1 MKALR
6 INQKITSRE
15 ISSFKQYMK
24 EVSEIPML
32 TPQEEADLSVK
43 AVSGDEA
50 AAQELVTRNLRF
62 VISVAKQYATDKIS
76 LEDLVN
82 EGNIGLIKAVE
93 KYDPTKGYKFISFA
107 VWWVRKIIMEYV
119 SNYGKTVRIPANRI
133 NELSKL
139 NKYVASIEQKTCHK
153 ADIQEIIA
161 EFSKEMSA
169 DDLSLLDGLNN
180 FSIDSLDREIG
191 SDEGGGTSV
200 SDLMFDEDENKTD
213 YLLAETDLKTELNA
227 ALSTL
232 KPRNKQIME
241 MLFGLNGY
249 QPMTLQ
255 EVGDK
260 IGLTREMVRQIK
272 DKSLKAM
279 AKNKRIQM
287 VAQNSYLLVS

>member
-1 MKALR
+1 MKALK

-15 ISSFKQYMK
+15 NSSFIQYMR

-32 TPQEEADLSVK
+32 TPDQEADLAIK
-43 AVSGDEA
+43 AVNGDEA
-50 AAQELVTRNLRF
+50 AAEKLVKSNLRF
-62 VISVAKQYATDKIS
+62 VISVAKQYATDKIN

-93 KYDPTKGYKFISFA
+93 KFDPNKGYKFISFA

-139 NKYVASIEQKTCHK
+139 NKYIASVEQKTCHK
-153 ADIQEIIA
+153 ADIQEVIA
-161 EFSKEMSA
+161 EFGKELSV

-180 FSIDSLDREIG
+180 FSIDSLDREISSEEG
-191 SDEGGGTSV
+191 SGTSV
-200 SDLMFDEDENKTD
+200 SDLMYDEDDNKTD
-213 YLLAETDLKTELNA
+213 YLLGETDIKSEINA

-232 KPRNKQIME
+232 KPRNKKIME

-249 QPMTLQ
+249 NPMTLQ
-255 EVGDK
+255 EVGDEV
-260 IGLTREMVRQIK
+260 GLTREMIRQVK
-272 DKSLKAM
+272 EKSLKAM
-279 AKNKRIQM
+279 SQNKRIQL
-287 VAQNSYLLVS
+287 VAQN

>member
-1 MKALR
+1 MKALK

-15 ISSFKQYMK
+15 NSSFVQYMR
-24 EVSEIPML
+24 EVSEIEML
-32 TPQEEADLSVK
+32 TP
-43 AVSGDEA
+43 
-50 AAQELVTRNLRF
+50 AQEAELAERAVNGDKEASEELVVKNLRF

-107 VWWVRKIIMEYV
+107 VWWVRKLIMEYV

-139 NKYVASIEQKTCHK
+139 NKYISAVEQKNCHRV
-153 ADIQEIIA
+153 DIEEVIS
-161 EFSKEMSA
+161 EFSREMSS
-169 DDLSLLDGLNN
+169 DDFRLLDSLNGMT
-180 FSIDSLDREIG
+180 IDSLDREIH
-191 SDEGGGTSV
+191 SDEGNATCV
-200 SDLMFDEDENKTD
+200 SDLMYDEDADRTD
-213 YLLAETDLKTELNA
+213 HLLGDTDIKSEINI

-232 KPRNKQIME
+232 KPRNKKIME

-255 EVGDK
+255 EVGDE
-260 IGLTREMVRQIK
+260 IGLTREMVRQVK
-272 DKSLKAM
+272 EKSLKLM
-279 AKNKRIQM
+279 SQNKRIQL
-287 VAQNSYLLVS
+287 VAQN

>member
-1 MKALR
+1 MKALK

-15 ISSFKQYMK
+15 NSSFVQYMR
-24 EVSEIPML
+24 EVSEIEML
-32 TPQEEADLSVK
+32 TP
-43 AVSGDEA
+43 
-50 AAQELVTRNLRF
+50 AQEAELAERAVNGDKEASEELVVKNLRF

-107 VWWVRKIIMEYV
+107 VWWVRKLIMEYV

-139 NKYVASIEQKTCHK
+139 NKYISAVEQKNCHRV
-153 ADIQEIIA
+153 DIEEVIS
-161 EFSKEMSA
+161 EFSREMSS
-169 DDLSLLDGLNN
+169 DDFRLLDSLNGMT
-180 FSIDSLDREIG
+180 IDSLDREIH
-191 SDEGGGTSV
+191 SDEGNATCV
-200 SDLMFDEDENKTD
+200 SDLMYDEDADRTD
-213 YLLAETDLKTELNA
+213 HLLGDTDIKSEINI

-232 KPRNKQIME
+232 KPRNKKIME

-255 EVGDK
+255 EVGDE
-260 IGLTREMVRQIK
+260 IGLTREMVRQVK
-272 DKSLKAM
+272 TKSLE
-279 AKNKRIQM
+279 
-287 VAQNSYLLVS
+287 LLKTSRLSASFND

>member
-1 MKALR
+1 MKALK

-15 ISSFKQYMK
+15 NSSFIQYMR

-32 TPQEEADLSVK
+32 TPDQEADLAIK
-43 AVSGDEA
+43 AVNGDEA
-50 AAQELVTRNLRF
+50 AAEKLVKSNLRF
-62 VISVAKQYATDKIS
+62 VISVAKQYATDKIN

-93 KYDPTKGYKFISFA
+93 KFDPNKGYKFISFA

-139 NKYVASIEQKTCHK
+139 NKYIASVEQKTCHK
-153 ADIQEIIA
+153 ADIQEVIS
-161 EFSKEMSA
+161 EFGKELSA

-191 SDEGGGTSV
+191 SEEGSGTSV
-200 SDLMFDEDENKTD
+200 SDLMYDEDDNKTD
-213 YLLAETDLKTELNA
+213 YLLGETDIKSEINA

-232 KPRNKQIME
+232 KPRNKKIME

-249 QPMTLQ
+249 NPMTLQ
-255 EVGDK
+255 EVGDEV
-260 IGLTREMVRQIK
+260 GLTREMIRQVK
-272 DKSLKAM
+272 EKSLKAM
-279 AKNKRIQM
+279 SQNKRIQL
-287 VAQNSYLLVS
+287 VAQN

>member
-1 MKALR
+1 MKALK

-15 ISSFKQYMK
+15 NSSFIQYMR

-32 TPQEEADLSVK
+32 TPDQEADLAIK
-43 AVSGDEA
+43 AVNGDEA
-50 AAQELVTRNLRF
+50 AAEKLVKSNLRF
-62 VISVAKQYATDKIS
+62 VISVAKQYATDKIN

-93 KYDPTKGYKFISFA
+93 KFDPNKGYKFISFA

-139 NKYVASIEQKTCHK
+139 NKYIASVEQKTCHK
-153 ADIQEIIA
+153 ADIQEVIA
-161 EFSKEMSA
+161 EFGKELSV

-180 FSIDSLDREIG
+180 FSIDSLDREISSEEG
-191 SDEGGGTSV
+191 SGTSV
-200 SDLMFDEDENKTD
+200 SDLMYDEDDNKTD
-213 YLLAETDLKTELNA
+213 YLLGETDIKSEINA

-232 KPRNKQIME
+232 KPRNKKIME

-249 QPMTLQ
+249 NPMTLQ
-255 EVGDK
+255 EVGDEV
-260 IGLTREMVRQIK
+260 GLTREMIRQVK
-272 DKSLKAM
+272 EKSLKAM
-279 AKNKRIQM
+279 AQNKRIQL
-287 VAQNSYLLVS
+287 VAQN

>member
-1 MKALR
+1 MKALK

-15 ISSFKQYMK
+15 NSSFIQYMR

-32 TPQEEADLSVK
+32 TPDQEADLAIK
-43 AVSGDEA
+43 AVNGDEA
-50 AAQELVTRNLRF
+50 AAEKLVKSNLRF

-93 KYDPTKGYKFISFA
+93 KFDPNKGYKFISFA

-139 NKYVASIEQKTCHK
+139 NKYIVSIEQKTCHK
-153 ADIQEIIA
+153 ADIQEVIA
-161 EFSKEMSA
+161 EFGKELSA

-191 SDEGGGTSV
+191 SEEGGGTSV
-200 SDLMFDEDENKTD
+200 SDLMYDEDDNKTD
-213 YLLAETDLKTELNA
+213 YLLGETDIKSEINA

-232 KPRNKQIME
+232 KPRNKKIME

-255 EVGDK
+255 EVGDEV
-260 IGLTREMVRQIK
+260 GLTREMIRQVK
-272 DKSLKAM
+272 EKSLKAM
-279 AKNKRIQM
+279 AQNKRIQL
-287 VAQNSYLLVS
+287 VAQN

>member
-1 MKALR
+1 MKALK

-15 ISSFKQYMK
+15 NSSFIQYMR

-32 TPQEEADLSVK
+32 TPDQEADLAIK
-43 AVSGDEA
+43 AVNGDEA
-50 AAQELVTRNLRF
+50 AAEKLVKSNLRF
-62 VISVAKQYATDKIS
+62 VISVAKQYATDKIN

-93 KYDPTKGYKFISFA
+93 KFDPNKGYKFISFA

-139 NKYVASIEQKTCHK
+139 NKYIASVEQKTCHK
-153 ADIQEIIA
+153 ADIQEVIS
-161 EFSKEMSA
+161 EFGKELSV

-191 SDEGGGTSV
+191 SEEGSGTSV
-200 SDLMFDEDENKTD
+200 SDLMYDEDDNKTD
-213 YLLAETDLKTELNA
+213 YLLGETDIKSEINA

-232 KPRNKQIME
+232 KPRNKKIME

-249 QPMTLQ
+249 NPMTLQ
-255 EVGDK
+255 EVGDEV
-260 IGLTREMVRQIK
+260 GLTREMIRQVK
-272 DKSLKAM
+272 EKSLKAM
-279 AKNKRIQM
+279 SQNKRIQL
-287 VAQNSYLLVS
+287 VAQN

>member
-1 MKALR
+1 MKALK

-15 ISSFKQYMK
+15 NSSFVQYMR
-24 EVSEIPML
+24 EVSEIELL
-32 TPQEEADLSVK
+32 TPTQEADL
-43 AVSGDEA
+43 AVRAVNGDKEA
-50 AAQELVTRNLRF
+50 SEELVVKNLRF

-107 VWWVRKIIMEYV
+107 VWWVRKLIMEYV

-139 NKYVASIEQKTCHK
+139 NKYISAVEQKNCHRV
-153 ADIQEIIA
+153 DIEEVIS
-161 EFSKEMSA
+161 EFSREMSS
-169 DDLSLLDGLNN
+169 DDFRLLDSLNGMT
-180 FSIDSLDREIG
+180 IDSLDREIH
-191 SDEGGGTSV
+191 SDEGNATCV
-200 SDLMFDEDENKTD
+200 SDLMFDDEADRTD
-213 YLLAETDLKTELNA
+213 HLLGDTDIKSEIDA

-232 KPRNKQIME
+232 KPRNKKIME

-255 EVGDK
+255 EVGDE
-260 IGLTREMVRQIK
+260 IGLTREMVRQVK
-272 DKSLKAM
+272 EKSLKLM
-279 AKNKRIQM
+279 SQNKRIQL
-287 VAQNSYLLVS
+287 VAQN